1 MNSVAGKGLDTLHSR
16 KNPLE
21 PAPRAAEGSLVIREN
36 GVYTTHSG
44 MLTPALL
51 SPVPSRAGG
60 SKTEGSGGP
69 KDPGPLM
76 EETFPLSSE
85 KRWFPGGG
93 VSPTAF
99 SNLCSSAA
107 LPQKWAVLGSA
118 SWSQV
123 NTAPVF
129 WPEDQDQKGKRREA
143 DSSGEIVEK
152 NSSGNSKMSS
162 EILVAS
168 LNCTNGDLT
177 LTSNQ
182 RL

>member
-1 MNSVAGKGLDTLHSR
+1 MNSVAGKGLDRLHSR
-16 KNPLE
+16 KNPLVL
-21 PAPRAAEGSLVIREN
+21 APRAAEGTLVLREN
-36 GVYTTHSG
+36 GVYTILRGSRG

-60 SKTEGSGGP
+60 NKAEGSGGP
-69 KDPGPLM
+69 KDPGALM
-76 EETFPLSSE
+76 EETCPLPSE

-129 WPEDQDQKGKRREA
+129 WPEDQKGKLREA
-143 DSSGEIVEK
+143 DSPGEIVEK
-152 NSSGNSKMSS
+152 TAQETPKCHLKSWWH
-162 EILVAS
+162 L
-168 LNCTNGDLT
+168 
-177 LTSNQ
+177 
-182 RL
+182 

>member
-1 MNSVAGKGLDTLHSR
+1 
-16 KNPLE
+16 
-21 PAPRAAEGSLVIREN
+21 
-36 GVYTTHSG
+36 
-44 MLTPALL
+44 
-51 SPVPSRAGG
+51 
-60 SKTEGSGGP
+60 
-69 KDPGPLM
+69 M
-76 EETFPLSSE
+76 EETCPLPSE

-107 LPQKWAVLGSA
+107 LSQKWAVLGNA

-129 WPEDQDQKGKRREA
+129 GPEDQDQRGKLREA
-143 DSSGEIVEK
+143 DSPGEIVEK

-168 LNCTNGDLT
+168 LNCTNVDLT

-182 RL
+182 RF